1 VTIIQLIQL
10 DKLCLKYVFIIH
22 LLKNIFYYF
31 IMYNTVFKVKYYDI
45 EKELIDKLNVK
56 NPETNSDEEYDY
68 SNQDVLDI
76 CNKLYRDELLSV
88 FGAEDLSDDKLDKGM
103 SYVYEIMMINVR
115 FKEIINEMETTLI
128 NGFIK
133 NDDIIPDKQESL
145 RQLILISLFSQHLFH
160 IMHKCICQQ
169 IELGM
174 VDNDLLVELKT
185 HSFEFVKTHFG
196 VN

>member
-1 VTIIQLIQL
+1 
-10 DKLCLKYVFIIH
+10 
-22 LLKNIFYYF
+22 
-31 IMYNTVFKVKYYDI
+31 MYKTDFQVKYYNI
-45 EKELIDKLNVK
+45 EKELIDKLNTK
-56 NPETNSDEEYDY
+56 NPETNSDEEYEY

-103 SYVYEIMMINVR
+103 SYVYEIMMINDL

-133 NDDIIPDKQESL
+133 NDNIIPDKQESL

-160 IMHKCICQQ
+160 ITHKCICQQ
-169 IELGM
+169 IELGV

-185 HSFEFVKTHFG
+185 NSFEFV
-196 VN
+196 VENLW

>member
-1 VTIIQLIQL
+1 
-10 DKLCLKYVFIIH
+10 
-22 LLKNIFYYF
+22 
-31 IMYNTVFKVKYYDI
+31 MYNTVFKVKYYDI

-56 NPETNSDEEYDY
+56 NPDEEYEY

-103 SYVYEIMMINVR
+103 SYVYEIMMINDR
-115 FKEIINEMETTLI
+115 FKSIINEMETTII

-133 NDDIIPDKQESL
+133 SDDIIPDKQESL
-145 RQLILISLFSQHLFH
+145 RQLILISLFSQHLFY
-160 IMHKCICQQ
+160 ITHKCICQQ
-169 IELGM
+169 IKLGM
-174 VDNDLLVELKT
+174 VDNDLLVELKNN
-185 HSFEFVKTHFG
+185 SVEFVKTHFG

>member
-1 VTIIQLIQL
+1 
-10 DKLCLKYVFIIH
+10 
-22 LLKNIFYYF
+22 
-31 IMYNTVFKVKYYDI
+31 MYNTVFKVKYYDI
-45 EKELIDKLNVK
+45 EKELLHKLNVK
-56 NPETNSDEEYDY
+56 NPETNSDEEYEY

-88 FGAEDLSDDKLDKGM
+88 FGAEDLSDDNLDKGM
-103 SYVYEIMMINVR
+103 SYVYEIMMINER